1 MKNFVVNQPT
11 RVYFGKDQIVKLER
25 ELTPYSSLLITYG
38 SGSIK
43 KNGVYDSVVSILKRL
58 NKPYCELS
66 GIQPNP
72 RVTSVREGARLC
84 RENKVDLILA
94 VGAGSTIDCSK
105 AIAFSVAHDGDP
117 WDFFTGK
124 ARITKAVDLGVV
136 LTLPATGSE
145 TNGYT
150 VVSND
155 DTKEKLATGGDIL
168 RPKFAILD
176 PVYTMTLPPIQTAAG
191 AADIMSHCFEQYFSP
206 VRTCT
211 ISDRLAEAVMR
222 TVVEHAPVALKEPD
236 NYDARAN
243 VMWAGTVALNGM
255 LTYGKIPDWATH
267 GIEHEISAIYDL
279 AHGVGL
285 AILFPNW
292 MKKVLN
298 ENTMDVFAAYA
309 ENVWGVAKEK
319 PAMEKAKE
327 GIEKTRQFFISLG
340 LPSTLKEVNIDG
352 THLKEMAVKAVKNY
366 GAAKMGSFAALSVD
380 DVEEILSMSM

>member
-1 MKNFVVNQPT
+1 MKNFTVNQPT
-11 RVYFGKDQIVKLER
+11 RVYFGKNQIEKLER
-25 ELTPYSSLLITYG
+25 ELAPYKHILLAYG

-43 KNGVYDSVVSILKRL
+43 KNGVYDAVVSILNKL
-58 NKPYCELS
+58 NKPFSELS

-72 RVTSVREGARLC
+72 RISSVREGIRIC
-84 RENKVDLILA
+84 KENKVDLILA

-105 AIAFSVAHDGDP
+105 AIAFGNFYEGDP
-117 WDFFTGK
+117 WDFFIGK
-124 ARITKAVDLGVV
+124 ARISKSTDMGVI

-145 TNGYT
+145 TNGFT

-155 DTKEKLATGGDIL
+155 ETKEKLATGGDLL

-176 PVYTMTLPPIQTAAG
+176 PEYTMSLPAIQTAAG

-206 VRTCT
+206 VTTCT

-222 TVVEHAPVALKEPD
+222 TVVQHAPVALREPD
-236 NYDARAN
+236 NYDSRAN
-243 VMWAGTVALNGM
+243 IMWAGTVALNGI
-255 LTYGKIPDWATH
+255 LTFGKIPDWATH

-292 MKKVLN
+292 MRYVLN
-298 ENTMDVFAAYA
+298 EDNAPKFAEYA

-319 PAMEKAKE
+319 PMMEKAKE
-327 GIEKTRQFFISLG
+327 GIDRTRQFFTSLG
-340 LPSTLKEVNIDG
+340 LPATLPEVGIDG
-352 THLKEMAVKAVKNY
+352 KHIKEMAVKAVKNY
-366 GAAKMGSFAALSVD
+366 GAAKMGSFAELSVE
-380 DVEEILSMSM
+380 DVEEILSMSL